1 MQSISSSAGGTVWE
15 LFIFFSEPWSWA
27 HNSRHPGGLVRC
39 LLHKSQD
46 PSLTLALTQK
56 DKGQKLKGRFPASP
70 LLSGHSQCPDHDQRL
85 PYDRVLKSCYCVC
98 FKILLLCVCER
109 ERVCAHMYGACVCMC
124 AWCVGMCT
132 TAFTG
137 RPEDNFVE
145 LVLSFHLYVRSRI
158 QADVASAFPTE
169 PFLSLVPV

>member
-1 MQSISSSAGGTVWE
+1 MQSISSSSGGTVWE

-56 DKGQKLKGRFPASP
+56 GKGQKLKGRFPASP

-98 FKILLLCVCER
+98 VCVSKSCYCVCVR
-109 ERVCAHMYGACVCMC
+109 ESVCARICMEHVYACVHGVWVCVPQPSRGGLRTTLWN
-124 AWCVGMCT
+124 WCSPSTFM
-132 TAFTG
+132 
-137 RPEDNFVE
+137 
-145 LVLSFHLYVRSRI
+145 
-158 QADVASAFPTE
+158 
-169 PFLSLVPV
+169 

>member
-1 MQSISSSAGGTVWE
+1 
-15 LFIFFSEPWSWA
+15 
-27 HNSRHPGGLVRC
+27 
-39 LLHKSQD
+39 
-46 PSLTLALTQK
+46 
-56 DKGQKLKGRFPASP
+56 
-70 LLSGHSQCPDHDQRL
+70 
-85 PYDRVLKSCYCVC
+85 
-98 FKILLLCVCER
+98 
-109 ERVCAHMYGACVCMC
+109 MY
-124 AWCVGMCT
+124 T